1 MLKRFF
7 GYYRPYRRLFILDF
21 GCAVF
26 AGLLELAFPVAVNQV
41 IDKIMPK
48 GDFRLIALASAGL
61 FAFYIINTFLQFIVV
76 YFGHMLGVNIETD
89 MREELYQ
96 HLQTQPFEY
105 YDCLLYTSPSPRD
118 RG

>member
-61 FAFYIINTFLQFIVV
+61 FAFGLFWSYVR
-76 YFGHMLGVNIETD
+76 
-89 MREELYQ
+89 REY
-96 HLQTQPFEY
+96 
-105 YDCLLYTSPSPRD
+105 
-118 RG
+118 

>member
-76 YFGHMLGVNIETD
+76 WSYVR
-89 MREELYQ
+89 REY
-96 HLQTQPFEY
+96 
-105 YDCLLYTSPSPRD
+105 
-118 RG
+118 

>member
-1 MLKRFF
+1 MLKRFWVLSTLSSIIYF
-7 GYYRPYRRLFILDF
+7 DF

-61 FAFYIINTFLQFIVV
+61 FAFYIINTFYNLLWFILV
-76 YFGHMLGVNIETD
+76 I
-89 MREELYQ
+89 
-96 HLQTQPFEY
+96 
-105 YDCLLYTSPSPRD
+105 C
-118 RG
+118 

>member
-1 MLKRFF
+1 MLKRFWVLSAVSSIIYF
-7 GYYRPYRRLFILDF
+7 GFWVCR
-21 GCAVF
+21 F

-105 YDCLLYTSPSPRD
+105 YDNQKQ
-118 RG
+118 GN